1 MFHPVVSSSISHVL
15 HHFKRHVGLTDRVQ
29 IVTIAAQISRHVSRL
44 LSLAGIVF
52 WHAMFYS
59 ETRQFRSAA
68 TEGLSV
74 NR

>member
-1 MFHPVVSSSISHVL
+1 
-15 HHFKRHVGLTDRVQ
+15 
-29 IVTIAAQISRHVSRL
+29 
-44 LSLAGIVF
+44 LAGIVF